1 MCRTTSIKSRVR
13 LYEQRNS
20 DHWEEQTAFTMNTT
34 GFIIVLLLSLANSV
48 TGRSLAT
55 ALGHTDHRHNP
66 TPPVTRMYVL
76 KNGDCVT
83 QGDIMLSSEECFLW
97 AQRIR
102 ENREKLRQRHGN
114 TEEEERT
121 HAHGTSG
128 KSAGMEDEEELEEIS
143 KRKSESNTA
152 PEQLTNYRKNWRV
165 YYKHPKNKDV
175 KRSHQGEQRRDTEN
189 VEDQEEKSGEHVDDI
204 TGRHQ
209 PVHSNGEHGFK
220 KPSNHV
226 KSPEEVEDHR
236 SSGHD
241 DLRSSKKPSHH
252 VKSPEEVADHRSSG
266 HDDDDSGS
274 KRHHGERDVT
284 VKDESDVNKRSDHPH
299 SPAGVVLYHKGRVVE
314 TSHSEEQ
321 KHKLKLP
328 NDAGSPARMRGFSS
342 ASGDVSGTNK
352 RDDEF
357 CFC

>member
-20 DHWEEQTAFTMNTT
+20 DHREEQTAFTMNAT

-55 ALGHTDHRHNP
+55 ALGHTDHSHNP

-102 ENREKLRQRHGN
+102 ENREKLRHRHGN

-121 HAHGTSG
+121 HAHGTGG

-165 YYKHPKNKDV
+165 YHKHPKNKDV
-175 KRSHQGEQRRDTEN
+175 KRSHQAEQRRDTEN
-189 VEDQEEKSGEHVDDI
+189 DEDQEEKSGEHDDDV

-209 PVHSNGEHGFK
+209 SVHSSGEHGFK
-220 KPSNHV
+220 KS
-226 KSPEEVEDHR
+226 
-236 SSGHD
+236 
-241 DLRSSKKPSHH
+241 SHH
-252 VKSPEEVADHRSSG
+252 VNSPEEVADHRSSG
-266 HDDDDSGS
+266 HDDDVSGS

-284 VKDESDVNKRSDHPH
+284 GKDESDVNKRSDHPH

-328 NDAGSPARMRGFSS
+328 KDAGSPARMRGFSS
-342 ASGDVSGTNK
+342 ASADVSGTSK

-357 CFC
+357 GFANI